1 MSETPD
7 ITNLFRS
14 KHDSWDP
21 DSELGSIIYLTREP
35 ITKIPTKAIV
45 IASNEV
51 MKSRGNNCKIVSRD
65 PQTKTS
71 RLRTEILGLAV
82 CASLIIREAGG
93 DTLCNEVARNVDQNG
108 HLHRGQCRA
117 VKSSGEFYITDPWI
131 RTVSVL

>member
-65 PQTKTS
+65 PRTAGS
-71 RLRTEILGLAV
+71 RNRSWS
-82 CASLIIREAGG
+82 CLIRSSVIMVQVRSWYGP
-93 DTLCNEVARNVDQNG
+93 V
-108 HLHRGQCRA
+108 
-117 VKSSGEFYITDPWI
+117 VKFTIFSTGFGPCIPDF
-131 RTVSVL
+131 